1 MSLNYLNGGFKNS
14 ESSNQMIV
22 INNGAPRVNT
32 AISYVKNR
40 NDWYVTRGFNPNY
53 KQMREEGKLLP
64 MMYYNKLSIA
74 GSYSSAYS
82 TFSSSPS
89 TPPNPPNTSRAWW
102 TKEGPVMTGGLDN
115 YNIAMDH
122 QDLVTQAFPDISP
135 YVQVAAS
142 NLYNRGWDAL
152 TFLGELESCI
162 KMFRGIGK
170 SLIALLLKGNLA
182 DTWLQW
188 RYGWRTLYM
197 DMMSLQE
204 AILRIDDGRKRFQER
219 DGARNSFTR
228 SQIVQNWNWSTS
240 SGTIIRIDQV
250 NVSVQGMVVA
260 DIVPPRI
267 HFNPVKTGWELITL
281 SFIVDWFI
289 NVGQWIDAMSFLAI
303 QTGYTASASSK
314 CTITSNYILE
324 NVMAKSP
331 STITNI
337 ALSGTTHS
345 VEVMRVPTNIP
356 LGLTTIRRLNFLK
369 VLDLTLI
376 VRKLFSKGRQAVSY
390 RS

>member
-1 MSLNYLNGGFKNS
+1 
-14 ESSNQMIV
+14 
-22 INNGAPRVNT
+22 
-32 AISYVKNR
+32 
-40 NDWYVTRGFNPNY
+40 
-53 KQMREEGKLLP
+53 
-64 MMYYNKLSIA
+64 
-74 GSYSSAYS
+74 
-82 TFSSSPS
+82 
-89 TPPNPPNTSRAWW
+89 
-102 TKEGPVMTGGLDN
+102 
-115 YNIAMDH
+115 
-122 QDLVTQAFPDISP
+122 
-135 YVQVAAS
+135 
-142 NLYNRGWDAL
+142 
-152 TFLGELESCI
+152 
-162 KMFRGIGK
+162 
-170 SLIALLLKGNLA
+170 
-182 DTWLQW
+182 
-188 RYGWRTLYM
+188 M

-219 DGARNSFTR
+219 SGAKSSFTR
-228 SQIVQNWNWSTS
+228 SKVVQNWNWSTS

-260 DIVPPRI
+260 DIAPPRI

-314 CTITSNYILE
+314 CTITSNYVLE

-376 VRKLFSKGRQAVSY
+376 VRKLFFKS
-390 RS
+390 

>member
-1 MSLNYLNGGFKNS
+1 
-14 ESSNQMIV
+14 
-22 INNGAPRVNT
+22 
-32 AISYVKNR
+32 
-40 NDWYVTRGFNPNY
+40 
-53 KQMREEGKLLP
+53 
-64 MMYYNKLSIA
+64 
-74 GSYSSAYS
+74 
-82 TFSSSPS
+82 
-89 TPPNPPNTSRAWW
+89 
-102 TKEGPVMTGGLDN
+102 
-115 YNIAMDH
+115 
-122 QDLVTQAFPDISP
+122 
-135 YVQVAAS
+135 
-142 NLYNRGWDAL
+142 
-152 TFLGELESCI
+152 
-162 KMFRGIGK
+162 
-170 SLIALLLKGNLA
+170 
-182 DTWLQW
+182 
-188 RYGWRTLYM
+188 M

-240 SGTIIRIDQV
+240 SGTIIRIDQI

-376 VRKLFSKGRQAVSY
+376 VRKLFSKGWRDISY